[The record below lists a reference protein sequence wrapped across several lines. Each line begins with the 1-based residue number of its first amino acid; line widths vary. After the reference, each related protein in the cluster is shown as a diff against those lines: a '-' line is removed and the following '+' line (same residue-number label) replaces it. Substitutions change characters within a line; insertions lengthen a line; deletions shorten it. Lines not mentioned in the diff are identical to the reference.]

1 MRRPPTPLI
10 CAATLTALLG
20 LSSCSGLLALTGNK
34 PTTSTPPSPP
44 QPLVRRIV
52 QLDLGRHAHFAH
64 CIEPACPAPTRK
76 TLAVAAIPPSVQ
88 ARPASAPT
96 PDEASFSSEHRPPQA
111 PHATKAEVLT
121 LLFATDSAAL
131 TAQHRSQLNQA
142 AAALGRADRILIVG
156 RTDNVG
162 PTGPNESI
170 ALSRA
175 SQVRDHLMRL
185 RPRLTQDIRID
196 ARGLCC
202 CAAPNDTADGRAK
215 NRRVEVVFTPSPEVA
230 P

>member
-1 MRRPPTPLI
+1 MRRPQTPLI
-10 CAATLTALLG
+10 CAVNLAALLG
-20 LSSCSGLLALTGNK
+20 LSSCGGLLELPGSKAA
-34 PTTSTPPSPP
+34 TSAPPSPS

-52 QLDLGRHAHFAH
+52 QLDLGREAHFAH
-64 CIEPACPAPTRK
+64 CIEPACPTPTRK
-76 TLAVAAIPPSVQ
+76 TLAVAAIPPAAQVL
-88 ARPASAPT
+88 PASTSAS
-96 PDEASFSSEHRPPQA
+96 DEAPPPSERGA
-111 PHATKAEVLT
+111 PHAPQSIRAQVLT
-121 LLFATDSAAL
+121 LLFTTGSTAL

-142 AAALGRADRILIVG
+142 AAALSRADRILVVG

-175 SQVRDHLMRL
+175 SKVRDHLMRM
-185 RPRLTQDIRID
+185 RTRLTQDIRID

-202 CAAPNDTADGRAK
+202 YAAPNDTADGRAK
-215 NRRVEVVFTPSPEVA
+215 NRRVEVVFTPSMEVA